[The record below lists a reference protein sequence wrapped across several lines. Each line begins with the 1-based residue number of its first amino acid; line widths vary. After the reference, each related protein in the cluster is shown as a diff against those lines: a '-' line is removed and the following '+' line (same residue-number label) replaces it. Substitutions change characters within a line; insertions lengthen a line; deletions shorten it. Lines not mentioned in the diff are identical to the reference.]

1 MSANP
6 EYPRN
11 PRFPFEG
18 EVLIKRKDKP
28 TLKAFTGNVSDGGLY
43 VELKDHD
50 LQKGR
55 RVEVIFVTGTEVIR
69 DMDRMTGVVIRI
81 DDHGAALVT
90 YKAAELRRS
99 A

>member
-1 MSANP
+1 MSASP
-6 EYPRN
+6 EYPRST
-11 PRFPFEG
+11 RHPFEG

-43 VELKDHD
+43 IELKDHD

-55 RVEVIFVTGTEVIR
+55 RVEVIFITGTEIVR

-81 DDHGAALVT
+81 DEHGVALVT
-90 YKAAELRRS
+90 YKAAELRRT